1 MSFETAKKPQ
11 NSVSGKVLLAI
22 TGGLGVAITCISI
35 PFVSPAFRKICL
47 PYVPATPAQIR
58 NVLSALH
65 RADGV
70 AKAPRNLLLDIGSG
84 DGRIVI
90 GKAILYGLK
99 SFLWRIKKIIR
110 ALVNLGRNIRRSG
123 RLQRFFGQKGSN
135 Y

>member
-1 MSFETAKKPQ
+1 M
-11 NSVSGKVLLAI
+11 
-22 TGGLGVAITCISI
+22 AITCISI

-90 GKAILYGLK
+90 GKAIK
-99 SFLWRIKKIIR
+99 QFSMD
-110 ALVNLGRNIRRSG
+110 
-123 RLQRFFGQKGSN
+123 
-135 Y
+135 